1 MGGDVGPSVTV
12 AALLASLS
20 KHNAASVLLFG
31 DRPRLIAELRDCKD
45 ASVLDRIEVRHC
57 DVAVLDDDKPS
68 TVVRHKQASSM
79 GLAIKAVADG
89 EAGACISS
97 GNTGALMALGMTHL
111 KTLPGISRPAICG
124 TFPTAHGRSF
134 VLDLG
139 ANLDCSADQL
149 VQFALLGSLTAN
161 ALEGIAEPIVRL
173 LNVGSEHNKGGPV
186 LGLAATLLA
195 NEPLLNYQGFV
206 EGDGIF
212 NGATNVVVCDGFSGN
227 VALKASEGVARLIK
241 VMTKQLFATSALTR
255 FAAVFLRGPFERLHF
270 KLDPAS
276 YNGAYLLGLNG
287 VVVKSHGGA
296 TEEGFTQAL
305 DVTIK
310 AAKHKLPALLLPIL
324 KQKLAR
330 DKKTG
335 AL

>member
-1 MGGDVGPSVTV
+1 MGGDVGPSVAV
-12 AALLASLS
+12 AALLASLC
-20 KHNAASVLLFG
+20 KHTAASALLFG
-31 DRPRLIAELRDCKD
+31 DRQRLVAELRDCKD
-45 ASVLDRIEVRHC
+45 SSVLDRIEVRHC
-57 DVAVLDDDKPS
+57 DLAVLDDDKPS
-68 TVVRHKQASSM
+68 SVVRHKQSSSM
-79 GLAIKAVADG
+79 GLAVKAVADG

-97 GNTGALMALGMTHL
+97 GNTGALMALGMAHL

-124 TFPTAHGRSF
+124 TFPTVHGRSY

-139 ANLDCSADQL
+139 ANLDCSAEQL
-149 VQFALLGSLTAN
+149 AQFALLGSLTVT
-161 ALEGIAEPIVRL
+161 ALEGIAEPTVRL
-173 LNVGSEHNKGGPV
+173 LNVGSEQNKGGPV
-186 LGLAATLLA
+186 LGLAVRLLTD
-195 NEPLLNYQGFV
+195 EPLLNYQGFV

-241 VMTKQLFATSALTR
+241 AMAKELFATSGLTR
-255 FAAVFLRGPFERLHF
+255 FAAVLLRGPFSRLHF
-270 KLDPAS
+270 KLDPSS

-296 TEEGFTQAL
+296 TVSGFTQAL
-305 DVTIK
+305 DVTIE
-310 AAKHKLPALLLPIL
+310 AAKHRLPALLLPML

-330 DKKTG
+330 DKKIG

>member
-1 MGGDVGPSVTV
+1 MGGDVGPSVAV
-12 AALLASLS
+12 AALLASLC
-20 KHNAASVLLFG
+20 KHTAASALLFG
-31 DRPRLIAELRDCKD
+31 DRQTLVAELRDCKD
-45 ASVLDRIEVRHC
+45 SSVLDRIEVRHC
-57 DVAVLDDDKPS
+57 DLAVLDDDKPS
-68 TVVRHKQASSM
+68 SVVRHKQSSSM
-79 GLAIKAVADG
+79 GLAVKAVADG

-97 GNTGALMALGMTHL
+97 GNTGALMALGMAHL

-124 TFPTAHGRSF
+124 TFPTAHGRSY

-139 ANLDCSADQL
+139 ANLDCSAEQL
-149 VQFALLGSLTAN
+149 AQFALLGSLTVT
-161 ALEGIAEPIVRL
+161 ALEGIAEPTVRL
-173 LNVGSEHNKGGPV
+173 LNVGSEQNKGGPV
-186 LGLAATLLA
+186 LGLAVRLLTD
-195 NEPLLNYQGFV
+195 EPLLNYQGFV

-241 VMTKQLFATSALTR
+241 AMAKELFATSGLTR
-255 FAAVFLRGPFERLHF
+255 FAAVLLRGPFSRLHF
-270 KLDPAS
+270 KLDPSS

-296 TEEGFTQAL
+296 TVSGFTQAL
-305 DVTIK
+305 DVTIE

-330 DKKTG
+330 DKKIG
-335 AL
+335 VL